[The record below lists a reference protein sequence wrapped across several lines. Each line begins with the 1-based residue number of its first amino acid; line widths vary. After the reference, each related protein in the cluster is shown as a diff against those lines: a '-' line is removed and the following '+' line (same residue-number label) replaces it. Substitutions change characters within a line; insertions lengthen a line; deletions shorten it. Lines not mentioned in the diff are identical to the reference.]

1 MTWIQGGDLCP
12 VRIRPVADRG
22 CHCQPHLS
30 LSSSLRAATA
40 GVCATAVEG
49 PGEEEEGEKEE
60 EEKRSSSGLEP
71 SAADA
76 DTLVFPPSSG
86 GNAFSR
92 RLPAL
97 IEAADQGLSSRTE
110 VQNARCGIVDM
121 LRGAMDDAVVA
132 EEICTMLNGV
142 MAKSLLTLKMVST
155 MLRMVATTD
164 LTRDVARLR
173 RHDFERVCALAP
185 SIVRGGRRGFG
196 DRRADGMGLSNHEM
210 SLKDDYCSKMKL
222 QYPASRA
229 PSATPYA

>member
-1 MTWIQGGDLCP
+1 M
-12 VRIRPVADRG
+12 
-22 CHCQPHLS
+22 
-30 LSSSLRAATA
+30 
-40 GVCATAVEG
+40 
-49 PGEEEEGEKEE
+49 
-60 EEKRSSSGLEP
+60 
-71 SAADA
+71 
-76 DTLVFPPSSG
+76 
-86 GNAFSR
+86 
-92 RLPAL
+92 PAL

-185 SIVRGGRRGFG
+185 SIVRGGRRPL
-196 DRRADGMGLSNHEM
+196 DLMLPLHLLRRQPGHLVLMVVIDQFRS
-210 SLKDDYCSKMKL
+210 SI
-222 QYPASRA
+222 
-229 PSATPYA
+229 